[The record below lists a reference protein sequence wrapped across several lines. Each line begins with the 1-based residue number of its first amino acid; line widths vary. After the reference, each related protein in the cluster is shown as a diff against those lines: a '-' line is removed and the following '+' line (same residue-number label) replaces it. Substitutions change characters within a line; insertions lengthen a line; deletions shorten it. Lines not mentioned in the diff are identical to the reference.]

1 MTLSIF
7 KFEREIGEIKYIHMS
22 LQLIDRTTII
32 PEGIVKDVLVQMD
45 KFIFPVNLIMVNIEE
60 NKEVALILERP
71 SLVTSK
77 YVLDIHEGE
86 LMLREGE
93 KRVVFKMNKAMRTP
107 REESVVY
114 SDLKADVLKE
124 LAEEDNN
131 DKCGGTRRSQRRK
144 F

>member
-1 MTLSIF
+1 
-7 KFEREIGEIKYIHMS
+7 MS
-22 LQLIDRTTII
+22 LQLTDRTTII

-71 SLVTSK
+71 SLVTGK